1 MLQQKQ
7 RAVLV
12 GAHLGLK
19 DTLADTTES
28 SIQELKLLAKTAGVD
43 VNEIFIQNRQK
54 LETGTYIG
62 EGKITEIADFIAENN
77 IELAIFDDELSGIQT
92 RNLSDLLKVPIV
104 DRSTLILD
112 IFAQRAQ
119 SNEGQLQVELAQ
131 LRYLLPRLAG
141 SSAEAGLSRAG
152 VGVGARGPGETKLET
167 DRRHI
172 KEKISALNEQLQKVE
187 NIRETQRRARVKD
200 GIQQIALIGYTN
212 AGKSTLLNTLTNS
225 DIFAQDLLFATLD
238 PTTRKMELPD
248 GATVLLT
255 DTVGFIRKLPHHLIR
270 AFRSTLEESLLCDLL
285 IHVIDATSPEFLVQK
300 QVVENLLHD
309 LKADDKPIINV
320 YNKTEDIEDLSNLD
334 GICISAKN
342 KTGIDTLLTA
352 IAENLPE
359 KRITIDEII
368 PYYRGDIVMKIHNLG
383 KVLLEEHLP
392 DGTHIKAIIA
402 EPDWK
407 QINN

>member
-1 MLQQKQ
+1 LLQQKQ